1 MIIKHLSLTN
11 FRNYGRLDL
20 DVGPS
25 VNVIYGNNAQ
35 GKTNIIEAISV
46 ASSVT
51 SHRTIK
57 DSEMIKFGCNEYI
70 VEMNCKDEVYDS
82 DVDLKVS
89 YMTEKSEFNDKK
101 TSSRL
106 MSQDGMSVPK
116 ISQYIGLC
124 NTVIFAPEDLNLVK
138 GAPVERRKY
147 LNLLISK
154 VSPTYYDLLSRTKR
168 IINQKNTC
176 LKSYGGNIDAADNN
190 ALDYW
195 DFSLSDLSAD
205 VVLERFK
212 FIELISKTAGAHHS
226 VISGGKEVLKVQ
238 YDTITGVNALI
249 RASLDKDGMFNL
261 FCAGTLPEGVYT
273 RLKAEVSEY
282 ILGKLRSCRK
292 IDVIKGVST
301 IGIQR
306 DDLEITLNDL
316 SMKQYSSQGQQRSA
330 SLALKLAEL
339 EIIRDRVKS
348 SPILLLDDVFSE
360 LDEGRRIS
368 LLSGMNNAQI
378 FITCTD
384 RKYIEGQ
391 LEEIVR
397 ESINTKFFRVNSG
410 EVFAEN

>member
-1 MIIKHLSLTN
+1 MIIKHLTLTN

-57 DSEMIKFGCNEYI
+57 DSEMIKFGCNEYAI
-70 VEMNCKDEVYDS
+70 EMICKDEVYDS
-82 DVDLKVS
+82 DVNLKVS
-89 YMTEKSEFNDKK
+89 FMTEKSEFNDKK

-106 MSQDGMSVPK
+106 MSQDGMAVPK
-116 ISQYIGLC
+116 ISEYIGLC

-138 GAPVERRKY
+138 GAPIERRKY

-154 VSPTYYDLLSRTKR
+154 VSPSYYDLLGRTKR

-176 LKSYGGNIDAADNN
+176 LKSYGGNPEKMDNN
-190 ALDYW
+190 NLDYW

-205 VVLERFK
+205 IVLERFK
-212 FIELISKTAGAHHS
+212 FIQLISKTAGIHHS
-226 VISGGKEVLKVQ
+226 VISGGKEVLKVE
-238 YDTITGVNALI
+238 YDTITGVEALI
-249 RASLDKDGMFNL
+249 RASLEEDGMFDL
-261 FCAGTLPEGVYT
+261 FCSNGLSEANYA
-273 RLKAEVSEY
+273 RLKSSISEY
-282 ILGKLRSCRK
+282 ILNKLRSCRK

-306 DDLEITLNDL
+306 DDFEITLNDL

-348 SPILLLDDVFSE
+348 SPVLLLDDVFSE

-368 LLSGMNNAQI
+368 LLSGMNSAQI

-384 RKYIEGQ
+384 RKYVEGQ
-391 LEEIVR
+391 LENIV
-397 ESINTKFFRVNSG
+397 TKSVDTRFFRVESG
-410 EVFAEN
+410 EVFPE